1 VNLELLL
8 LSVRSTSCIKQDHNS
23 CEGIIIN
30 PDDAHQITSIC
41 NCPCHNNLYQL
52 VKRASIELND
62 NKK

>member
-1 VNLELLL
+1 VNLEILL
-8 LSVRSTSCIKQDHNS
+8 LSGRSTSCIQQDHHS
-23 CEGIIIN
+23 CEGIIKN
-30 PDDAHQITSIC
+30 SEDVHQITSIC

>member
-1 VNLELLL
+1 M
-8 LSVRSTSCIKQDHNS
+8 SGRSARCIKQDHNN